1 MAKFGFDLNEVEA
14 DIQQDYRPCP
24 KGDYKLQAVE
34 AEEKETAKKNGM
46 YIKVKFEVVSGEHTG
61 RLLWEN
67 FNISNPSE
75 VAQRIGRQ
83 QLVAW
88 ATACNK
94 PDASDTDV
102 LIGKTFEASVDI
114 EKGTGGYEDSNKIK
128 GYLRSAASDKVAKA
142 PKATAKVEEIATEPE
157 VKSDKPSNPWD

>member
-1 MAKFGFDLNEVEA
+1 MAKFGFDLDEVEI
-14 DIQQDYRPCP
+14 DVQQDYRPFP
-24 KGDYKLQAVE
+24 KGNYKLQAVE
-34 AEEKETAKKNGM
+34 AEEKETAKRNGT

-67 FNISNPSE
+67 FNVSNPSE

-94 PDASDTDV
+94 PDATDTDV

-128 GYLRSAASDKVAKA
+128 GYLRSDSYDKIAKV
-142 PKATAKVEEIATEPE
+142 PKAAPVEREEPKAE
-157 VKSDKPSNPWD
+157 VKKDTPSNPWD

>member
-1 MAKFGFDLNEVEA
+1 MAKFGFDLDEVEI
-14 DIQQDYRPCP
+14 DVQQDYRPFP
-24 KGDYKLQAVE
+24 KGNYKLQAVE
-34 AEEKETAKKNGM
+34 AEEKETAKRNGT

-67 FNISNPSE
+67 FNVSNPSE

-94 PDASDTDV
+94 PDATDTDV

-128 GYLRSAASDKVAKA
+128 GYLRSDAYDKIATV
-142 PKATAKVEEIATEPE
+142 PKAAPVEKEEPKAE
-157 VKSDKPSNPWD
+157 VKKDTPSNPWD

>member
-1 MAKFGFDLNEVEA
+1 MAKFGFDLDEVEA
-14 DIQQDYRPCP
+14 DVQQDYRPFP
-24 KGDYKLQAVE
+24 KGNYKLQAVE
-34 AEEKETAKKNGM
+34 AEEKETAKRNGT

-67 FNISNPSE
+67 FNVSNPSE

-94 PDASDTDV
+94 PDANDTDV

-128 GYLRSAASDKVAKA
+128 GYLRSDSYDNIAKV
-142 PKATAKVEEIATEPE
+142 PKAAPVEKEEPKAE
-157 VKSDKPSNPWD
+157 VKKDTPSNPWD

>member
-1 MAKFGFDLNEVEA
+1 MAKFGFDLDEVEI
-14 DIQQDYRPCP
+14 DVQQDYRPFP
-24 KGDYKLQAVE
+24 KGNYKLQAVE
-34 AEEKETAKKNGM
+34 AEEKETAKRNGT

-67 FNISNPSE
+67 FNVSNPSE

-94 PDASDTDV
+94 PDATDTDV

-128 GYLRSAASDKVAKA
+128 GYLRSDAYDKIAAV
-142 PKATAKVEEIATEPE
+142 PKAAPVEKEEPKAE
-157 VKSDKPSNPWD
+157 VKKDTPSNPWD

>member
-1 MAKFGFDLNEVEA
+1 MAKFGFDLDEVEVDA
-14 DIQQDYRPCP
+14 QQDYRPFP
-24 KGDYKLQAVE
+24 KGNYKLQAVE
-34 AEEKETAKKNGM
+34 AEEKETAKRNGT

-67 FNISNPSE
+67 FNVNNPSE

-94 PDASDTDV
+94 PDATDTDV

-128 GYLRSAASDKVAKA
+128 GYLRSDAYDNIAKV
-142 PKATAKVEEIATEPE
+142 PKAAPVDKEEHKAE
-157 VKSDKPSNPWD
+157 VKKDTPSNPWD

>member
-1 MAKFGFDLNEVEA
+1 MAKFGFDLDEVEI
-14 DIQQDYRPCP
+14 DVQQDYRPFP
-24 KGDYKLQAVE
+24 KGNYKLQAVE
-34 AEEKETAKKNGM
+34 AEEKETAKRNGT

-67 FNISNPSE
+67 FNVSNPSE

-94 PDASDTDV
+94 PDATDTDV

-114 EKGTGGYEDSNKIK
+114 EKGTGGSKIAIRLK
-128 GYLRSAASDKVAKA
+128 VISGVMPTTKLLQYLRQLLLRRKS
-142 PKATAKVEEIATEPE
+142 PKLR
-157 VKSDKPSNPWD
+157 